1 MATSTFFTEPFTDY
15 LESLVMSSEP
25 LIILGDFNIRMDL
38 LPVGYTGVDGSQAA
52 CLSTTHEL
60 GHTLDLITTRI
71 HLITSLL
78 LALVLVSYS
87 SNIFQSSAK

>member
-1 MATSTFFTEPFTDY
+1 MY
-15 LESLVMSSEP
+15 
-25 LIILGDFNIRMDL
+25 IIN
-38 LPVGYTGVDGSQAA
+38 TGVDGSQAA

-60 GHTLDLITTRI
+60 GHTLDLITTRTY

-87 SNIFQSSAK
+87 PTIFQSSVE

>member
-1 MATSTFFTEPFTDY
+1 MLSK
-15 LESLVMSSEP
+15 S
-25 LIILGDFNIRMDL
+25 LIILGDFNIRMDQ

-60 GHTLDLITTRI
+60 GHTLDLIPLVR
-71 HLITSLL
+71 LITSLL

-87 SNIFQSSAK
+87 PTIFQSSVK